1 MKKEIR
7 IALYCLL
14 VIAII
19 VVALLML
26 WSPKQI
32 NLETG
37 LETPY
42 LAWENPE
49 ETSESPEVQENN
61 TPEPQTPTFEE
72 DVMKDLESF
81 FGNNNWYEDVQW
93 EYWFINAEAE

>member
-49 ETSESPEVQENN
+49 ETSESLEVQENN

-72 DVMKDLESF
+72 DVMKDLEWF
-81 FGNNNWYEDVQW
+81 FWNNNGYEDVQW
-93 EYWFINAEAE
+93 EYWFTNPESE